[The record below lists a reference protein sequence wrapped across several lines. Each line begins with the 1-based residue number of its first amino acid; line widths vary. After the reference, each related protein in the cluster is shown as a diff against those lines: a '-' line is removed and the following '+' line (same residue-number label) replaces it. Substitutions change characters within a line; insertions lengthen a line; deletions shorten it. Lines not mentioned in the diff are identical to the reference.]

1 MAEGYRYGALAG
13 HRVQTQVALAC
24 QIVCVCMCLCVYARA
39 ALAPLDTHI
48 AISWP
53 FAHSHVWRRG
63 SMGRN
68 QQPGKVRV
76 CMCVSA
82 CKYACVCF
90 LRVYLC
96 AQGEAVEVGVTEVE
110 VNRQLEKDKGN
121 TGESFCCYC
130 CDQTCPCDTQKHA
143 HKKQPRSHCGQN
155 LECSLST
162 VFKYVH
168 LELTRQQNGY
178 YY

>member
-1 MAEGYRYGALAG
+1 MGPWLGTEYR
-13 HRVQTQVALAC
+13 HRWPLRVRLCAC
-24 QIVCVCMCLCVYARA
+24 VCVCVCVHA

-53 FAHSHVWRRG
+53 FAHSHVWRG
-63 SMGRN
+63 GAWAETSSQGRC
-68 QQPGKVRV
+68 V
-76 CMCVSA
+76 CVST
-82 CKYACVCF
+82 CMSACVCF

-96 AQGEAVEVGVTEVE
+96 ARGEAVEVGVTEME

-130 CDQTCPCDTQKHA
+130 CNQTCPCDTQKHA
-143 HKKQPRSHCGQN
+143 HKKQPRSHFGQN

-162 VFKYVH
+162 VFKSMC
-168 LELTRQQNGY
+168 T
-178 YY
+178 